1 MNVKKLII
9 GGIVGGIV
17 DYLLGGLMYGVLFT
31 NIYPETPE
39 MKHEFILLGC
49 LTFGFFVSYLFNQL
63 ASVSNA
69 ISGLKAGAIIGLL
82 SGLYMNFFMYA
93 NQPTDYKLM
102 IMDIGISVVMGAVV
116 GAVVA
121 FVSGKIK

>member
-17 DYLLGGLMYGVLFT
+17 DYLLGGLFYGALFP
-31 NIYPETPE
+31 NIYPQSPE
-39 MKHEFILLGC
+39 VKHEFILLGC
-49 LTFGFFVSYLFNQL
+49 LTFGFLVSYIFTQL

-93 NQPTDYKLM
+93 NQAVDYKLM
-102 IMDIGISVVMGAVV
+102 LTDVGISVVMGAVV

-121 FVSGKIK
+121 FVNGKIK

>member
-17 DYLLGGLMYGVLFT
+17 DYLLGGLFYGVLFT

-39 MKHEFILLGC
+39 MKLEFIFLGC
-49 LTFGFFVSYLFNQL
+49 LTFGFFVSYIFSQL
-63 ASVSNA
+63 AS
-69 ISGLKAGAIIGLL
+69 ISDAVAGLKAGAVIGFL
-82 SGLYMNFFMYA
+82 SGLYMNFFMYS
-93 NQPTDYKLM
+93 NQPVDYKL
-102 IMDIGISVVMGAVV
+102 ILIDLGISVVMGAVV

-121 FVSGKIK
+121 FVNGKIK

>member
-1 MNVKKLII
+1 MNVKSFVV

-17 DYLLGGLMYGVLFT
+17 DYLLGGLFYGVLFT

-39 MKHEFILLGC
+39 MKHEFILFGC
-49 LTFGFFVSYLFNQL
+49 LTFGFFVSYIFNQL
-63 ASVSNA
+63 ASISSA
-69 ISGLKAGAIIGLL
+69 SSGLKAGAIIGLL

-93 NQPTDYKLM
+93 NQPVDYKLM
-102 IMDIGISVVMGAVV
+102 ATDIGISIVMGAAV